1 MGELFDYGEQLLE
14 GTWVTL
20 ELAFTSLFFG
30 VLLGLCCASAKLSDL
45 RWLSR
50 LTFFVTNF
58 LRGIPEFLIL
68 LICYFGLSHFI
79 NTHFAGVVSLSPFT
93 GGVVALALVFGAY
106 SSEVF
111 RGAFLAV
118 PVGQIEAAKAYGLS
132 RFQILWCVRLPQA
145 WRICLP
151 SLNNMWQNL
160 LKDTSLV
167 SIVGLEDMLRKANIA
182 AQFTK
187 QPFLFYAAVGLIYFG
202 FLAASN
208 PAFAYL
214 EKIANRGYAKRV

>member
-1 MGELFDYGEQLLE
+1 MGELLNYSAQLLE
-14 GTWVTL
+14 GAWVTL
-20 ELAFTSLFFG
+20 ELAFVSLFFG
-30 VLLGLCCASAKLSDL
+30 VLLGLAWACAKLSEIG
-45 RWLSR
+45 WLSR
-50 LTFFVTNF
+50 GAFLVTNF

-68 LICYFGLSHFI
+68 LICYFGLSNLI
-79 NTHFAGVVSLSPFT
+79 NTHFSGLLTVSPFA

-118 PVGQIEAAKAYGLS
+118 PAGQMEAARAYGLS
-132 RFQILWCVRLPQA
+132 RFQALWFVRLPQA

-187 QPFLFYAAVGLIYFG
+187 QPFLFYAAVGLIYLAL
-202 FLAASN
+202 LAASN
-208 PAFAYL
+208 PAFAYF
-214 EKIANRGYAKRV
+214 EKRAGRGYAARA

>member
-1 MGELFDYGEQLLE
+1 MDILVNYGAQIAAGAL
-14 GTWVTL
+14 VTL
-20 ELAFTSLFFG
+20 ELAVAALCVG
-30 VLLGLCCASAKLSDL
+30 MLLGIAGASAKLSSMGWL
-45 RWLSR
+45 RHATYAL
-50 LTFFVTNF
+50 TNF

-68 LICYFGLSHFI
+68 LICYFGLSHLLNAQFDGAFVI
-79 NTHFAGVVSLSPFT
+79 SPFSAGVI
-93 GGVVALALVFGAY
+93 ALAVVFGAY
-106 SSEVF
+106 SSEMF
-111 RGAFLAV
+111 RGAFIAV
-118 PVGQIEAAKAYGLS
+118 PVGQIEAARAYGMTRL
-132 RFQILWCVRLPQA
+132 QTLWYVRLPQA

-187 QPFLFYAAVGLIYFG
+187 QPFVFYVTVGIVYFG

-208 PAFAYL
+208 PVFAWL
-214 EKIANRGYAKRV
+214 ERIAGRGYAKRT

>member
-1 MGELFDYGEQLLE
+1 MAALFDYSAQLLE
-14 GTWVTL
+14 GAWVTL

-30 VLLGLCCASAKLSDL
+30 MLLGLATASAKLSEHPWISKGAFLATD
-45 RWLSR
+45 
-50 LTFFVTNF
+50 F

-68 LICYFGLSHFI
+68 LICYFGLSNLI
-79 NTHFAGVVSLSPFT
+79 NTHFAGTLTVSPFA
-93 GGVVALALVFGAY
+93 GGVVALSLVFGAY

-118 PVGQIEAAKAYGLS
+118 NKGQLEAARSYGLS
-132 RFQILWCVRLPQA
+132 RWQILWFVRLPQA

-187 QPFLFYAAVGLIYFG
+187 QPFVFYAAVGLIY
-202 FLAASN
+202 LALLALSN
-208 PAFAYL
+208 PAFAWF
-214 EKIANRGYAKRV
+214 EHRANRGYARAA

>member
-1 MGELFDYGEQLLE
+1 MAALFDYSAQLLE
-14 GTWVTL
+14 GAALTL
-20 ELAFTSLFFG
+20 ELAFTSLCFG
-30 VLLGLCCASAKLSDL
+30 LLLGLAGAAAKMSALSWL
-45 RWLSR
+45 RQSAHLVSN
-50 LTFFVTNF
+50 V

-68 LICYFGLSHFI
+68 LICYFGLSNLI
-79 NTHFAGVVSLSPFT
+79 NTYFAGTLSLSPFA

-106 SSEVF
+106 ASEVF

-118 PVGQIEAAKAYGLS
+118 PKGQLEAARSYGLS
-132 RFQILWCVRLPQA
+132 RWQIFWCVQLPQA

-187 QPFLFYAAVGLIYFG
+187 QPFVFYAAVAVIYLLL
-202 FLAASN
+202 LAVSN
-208 PAFAYL
+208 PAFAYF
-214 EKIANRGYAKRV
+214 EKRANRGYASPA

>member
-1 MGELFDYGEQLLE
+1 MAALFDYSAQLLE
-14 GTWVTL
+14 GAALTL
-20 ELAFTSLFFG
+20 ELAFTSLCFG
-30 VLLGLCCASAKLSDL
+30 LLLGLAGAAAKMSATPWL
-45 RWLSR
+45 RQPAYLVS
-50 LTFFVTNF
+50 NI

-68 LICYFGLSHFI
+68 LICYFGLSNLI
-79 NTHFAGVVSLSPFT
+79 NTHFAGTLSLSPFA

-106 SSEVF
+106 ASEVF

-118 PVGQIEAAKAYGLS
+118 PRGQLEAARSYGLS
-132 RFQILWCVRLPQA
+132 RWQIFWCVQLPQA

-187 QPFLFYAAVGLIYFG
+187 QPFAFYAAVAVIYLLL
-202 FLAASN
+202 LAVSN
-208 PAFAYL
+208 PAFAYF
-214 EKIANRGYAKRV
+214 EKRANRGYATPA

>member
-1 MGELFDYGEQLLE
+1 MDILVNYGAQIAAGAL
-14 GTWVTL
+14 VTL
-20 ELAFTSLFFG
+20 ELAVAALCVG
-30 VLLGLCCASAKLSDL
+30 MLLGIAGASAKLSSMGWL
-45 RWLSR
+45 RHATYAL
-50 LTFFVTNF
+50 TNF

-68 LICYFGLSHFI
+68 LICYFGLSHLLNAQFDGAFVI
-79 NTHFAGVVSLSPFT
+79 SPFSAGVI
-93 GGVVALALVFGAY
+93 ALAVVFGAY
-106 SSEVF
+106 SSEMF
-111 RGAFLAV
+111 RGAFIAV
-118 PVGQIEAAKAYGLS
+118 PAGQIEAARAYGMTRL
-132 RFQILWCVRLPQA
+132 QTLWYVRLPQA

-187 QPFLFYAAVGLIYFG
+187 QPFVFYVTVGIVYFG

-208 PAFAYL
+208 PVFAWL
-214 EKIANRGYAKRV
+214 EHIAGRGYAKRT

>member
-1 MGELFDYGEQLLE
+1 MDMLVNYGAQIAAGAL
-14 GTWVTL
+14 VTL
-20 ELAFTSLFFG
+20 ELAVAALG
-30 VLLGLCCASAKLSDL
+30 LGMLLGIAGASAKLSSV
-45 RWLSR
+45 RWLSGA
-50 LTFFVTNF
+50 TYAVTNF

-68 LICYFGLSHFI
+68 LICYFGLSRML
-79 NTHFAGVVSLSPFT
+79 NTHFDGAITVSPFSAGVI
-93 GGVVALALVFGAY
+93 ALALVFGAY
-106 SSEVF
+106 SSEMF

-118 PVGQIEAAKAYGLS
+118 SAGQIEAARAYGMTRL
-132 RFQILWCVRLPQA
+132 QTLWFVRLPQA

-187 QPFLFYAAVGLIYFG
+187 QPFVFYMAVGLVYFG
-202 FLAASN
+202 FLAVSN
-208 PAFAYL
+208 PAFAWL
-214 EKIANRGYAKRV
+214 ERIAGRGYAKRT

>member
-1 MGELFDYGEQLLE
+1 MAALFDYSAQLLE
-14 GTWVTL
+14 GAALTL
-20 ELAFTSLFFG
+20 ELALTSLCFG
-30 VLLGLCCASAKLSDL
+30 LLLGLAGAAAKLSALPWL
-45 RWLSR
+45 RQAAYLVS
-50 LTFFVTNF
+50 NI

-68 LICYFGLSHFI
+68 LICYFGLSNLI
-79 NTHFAGVVSLSPFT
+79 NTHFADTLSLSPFA

-106 SSEVF
+106 ASEVF

-118 PVGQIEAAKAYGLS
+118 PRGQLEAARSYGLS
-132 RFQILWCVRLPQA
+132 RWQIFWCVQLPQA

-187 QPFLFYAAVGLIYFG
+187 QPFVFYAAVAVIYLLL
-202 FLAASN
+202 LAASN
-208 PAFAYL
+208 PAFAYF
-214 EKIANRGYAKRV
+214 EQRANRGYAAPA